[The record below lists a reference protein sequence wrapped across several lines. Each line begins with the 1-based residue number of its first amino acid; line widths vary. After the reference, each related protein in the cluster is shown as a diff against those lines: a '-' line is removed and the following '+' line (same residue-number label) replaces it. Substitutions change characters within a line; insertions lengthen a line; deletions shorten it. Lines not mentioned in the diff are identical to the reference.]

1 MRTPLVSVIMPNYN
15 TPEVFLRA
23 AIDSILNQTYKNIEL
38 IIVDDASTDNNVE
51 IIRSYRDERIILLVN
66 ESNRHVSYTLN
77 RALAKAKG
85 EYIARM
91 DSDDISLPDRI
102 TRQVHFLERH
112 PDIDVLCAQA
122 RMIGERKGVY
132 AAGLKNWGIMKIH
145 VFFNCPVIHPSVMFR
160 ASFLRQNGMQ
170 YSTEEAYKAAEDY
183 ELWSRCIVAGKMSE
197 YPKVLL
203 KYRVHHKQVSA
214 ATAGRQA
221 QGALRVRKNMLS
233 ALGIVPSERE
243 SAVHLC
249 FCTETLSPDISVE
262 ETHRWAEKLLKG
274 NQQNSVFQARIFK
287 KLVLQHM
294 LVIAAK
300 SLLCKKALLRDV
312 MRLGL
317 IVQMLNPK
325 YYPGYVKRYIFSRRL
340 NRPI

>member
-15 TPEVFLRA
+15 TPEEFLRA

-38 IIVDDASTDNNVE
+38 IIVDDASTQNDVE
-51 IIRSYRDERIILLVN
+51 IIRSYRDERIVLLVN

-77 RALAKAKG
+77 RALAHVKG
-85 EYIARM
+85 EYVARM

-102 TRQVHFLERH
+102 SRQVRFLEHH

-132 AAGLKNWGIMKIH
+132 AAGLQNWEIMKTH

-160 ASFLRQNGMQ
+160 ASFLKQNDMQ
-170 YSTEEAYKAAEDY
+170 YSIQEAYQAAEDY
-183 ELWSRCIVAGKMSE
+183 ELWSRCIFAGKMSE

-203 KYRVHHKQVSA
+203 KYRVHKKQVSSA
-214 ATAGRQA
+214 AAGRQS
-221 QGALRVRKNMLS
+221 QGALRVRKNMLRT
-233 ALGIVPSERE
+233 LDIVPSERE
-243 SAVHLC
+243 SSVHLF
-249 FCTETLSPDISVE
+249 FCTETLSPDIPIE
-262 ETHRWAEKLLKG
+262 ETHRWAEKLLES
-274 NQQNSVFQARIFK
+274 NRQRTVFQAQNFK
-287 KLVLQHM
+287 KLILQHM

-300 SLLCKKALLRDV
+300 SLLCHKTSLWNV
-312 MRLGL
+312 MSLGL
-317 IVQMLNPK
+317 AAQMLNPK
-325 YYPGYVKRYIFSRRL
+325 YYLGYIKRYVFSKRL